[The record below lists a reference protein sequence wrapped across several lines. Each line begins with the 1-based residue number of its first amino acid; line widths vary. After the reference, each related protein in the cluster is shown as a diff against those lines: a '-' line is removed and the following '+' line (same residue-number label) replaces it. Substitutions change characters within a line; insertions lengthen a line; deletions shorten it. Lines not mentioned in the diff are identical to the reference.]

1 MIRVFIYH
9 KNSEIMEF
17 IHKIVDESFHRV
29 KHNYR
34 ICSTANRND
43 AAAYLK
49 RIADIAD
56 IFFFDFSEFEI
67 AYKYVAYLR
76 QQNTTAS
83 WVHIGSIHSLLKT
96 LYLRPSAF
104 IENSGDKDK
113 ITEIITNLENLH
125 QRIQAK
131 NYFMFKYE
139 GEHIRVSYDNID
151 YFESDA
157 KKVILHLS
165 NNQNKYYF
173 TAKLSDIQV
182 HLPPFFLRCHQSYI
196 VNMNKIQNINPI
208 NHSFNLVSNEVVF
221 ISKRMFP
228 MSKEKYNEY
237 ISSKNNKML

>member
-9 KNSEIMEF
+9 RNPEILGF
-17 IHKIVDESFHRV
+17 IHKTVEEYFHRV

-34 ICSTANRND
+34 ICSTCNRND

-49 RIADIAD
+49 RIANIAD

-67 AYKYVAYLR
+67 IYKFVAYLR

-83 WVHIGSIHSLLKT
+83 WVHIGSIDSLLKT
-96 LYLRPSAF
+96 LYFRPSAF
-104 IENSGDKDK
+104 IENPEDKDK
-113 ITEIITNLENLH
+113 ITELITILDNFH

-182 HLPPFFLRCHQSYI
+182 NLPPFFLRCHQSYI

-228 MSKEKYNEY
+228 IAKEKYNEY